1 MDSKKEKYEKMLKT
15 LGVKLV
21 GDETALVEK
30 KLLKRV
36 MQKWLPAADALLEMM
51 VLHLPSPKAAQEY
64 RCDQLYE
71 GPSDDEACMAMK
83 KCDKEGPLMM
93 YVSKMVPTSDSGRF
107 YAFGRVFSGTIKTG
121 QKVRIQGPNYE
132 VGKKTDLYIKA
143 IQRTVIMMGRIV
155 EQVADIPAGN
165 TCGLVGVDQF
175 ILKQATLTSSP
186 DAHNIRMMKFSVSPV
201 VRVAVEAK
209 NAADLPKLVE
219 GLKRLSKSDPMVQIT
234 SSESGEHI
242 VAGAGELH
250 LEICLKDLQ
259 EDFMKGAPIS
269 ISPPVV
275 SFRETVTGESSQI
288 CLSKSANKHN
298 RVFAQAEPL
307 PEGMAE
313 AVDEGKVVVI
323 KDFKEKAKY
332 LNENFG
338 LPVDEGR
345 KIWAFGPDGTG
356 PNIITDATTAVQYL
370 NEVKESIVSGFQWAT
385 RAGPMA
391 DEPMRAVKF
400 KVLDVTLHADS
411 IHRGM
416 GQIMPTARK
425 VCYASLLTAEP
436 NFLEPIFLADIS
448 VPLDSSGGI
457 YGVLSARRGHVFA
470 EEPRVGTPI
479 TQLKAYLPVAE
490 SFGFTTDLRAATGGK
505 AFPQC
510 AFSHWAVFTGGD
522 PLTEGTPGN
531 ALVNS
536 IRERKGLEPG
546 VPPLDRFHDRL

>member
-1 MDSKKEKYEKMLKT
+1 
-15 LGVKLV
+15 
-21 GDETALVEK
+21 
-30 KLLKRV
+30 
-36 MQKWLPAADALLEMM
+36 
-51 VLHLPSPKAAQEY
+51 
-64 RCDQLYE
+64 
-71 GPSDDEACMAMK
+71 
-83 KCDKEGPLMM
+83 MM

-107 YAFGRVFSGTIKTG
+107 YAFGRVFSGTIRTG

-175 ILKQATLTSSP
+175 ILKQATLTST
-186 DAHNIRMMKFSVSPV
+186 DTAHNIRMMKFSVSPV

-338 LPVDEGR
+338 LPVEEGR

-425 VCYASLLTAEP
+425 VCYASLLTADP